1 MADKRELIL
10 TRLLGILEE
19 QKPDAV
25 TVARNEQLADDEQK
39 PVLLLLDADEE
50 ADDNDPRG
58 RPAYAPR
65 RVRLFPE
72 IYVAV
77 QAKPEEVGQ
86 VLNQWRARLIKAIQ
100 TDTQLKDLAGP
111 NGDIRYE
118 GCGTALA
125 GGRSMQGEMK
135 LVISIAYILR
145 ASDL

>member
-1 MADKRELIL
+1 MADKREQIL
-10 TRLLGILEE
+10 TRLHEILEE
-19 QKPDAV
+19 QKPDAK
-25 TVARNEQLADDEQK
+25 TVARNEVLTDDDHK
-39 PVLLLLDADEE
+39 PALLLLDADEE

-72 IYVAV
+72 MYVAV

-86 VLNQWRARLIKAIQ
+86 VLNQWRARLVKAIL
-100 TDTQLKDLAGP
+100 TDTLLKDLAGA

-135 LVISIAYILR
+135 LVISVAYILR
-145 ASDL
+145 AQDL